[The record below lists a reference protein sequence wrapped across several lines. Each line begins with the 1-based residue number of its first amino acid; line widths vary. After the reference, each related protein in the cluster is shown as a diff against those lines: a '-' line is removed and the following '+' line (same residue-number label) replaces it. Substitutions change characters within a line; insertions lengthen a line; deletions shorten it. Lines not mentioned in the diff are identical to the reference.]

1 VECLDYGWETDN
13 VNEWHGLWF
22 VGDQHYGATDCAV
35 ERMVQNVEE
44 IQETPRSRVVLMG
57 DCCDFV
63 NYTDK
68 RFDIQQVAVNLV
80 PRLDDLPRR
89 AADEFIKI
97 YEPIKDKIVCL
108 IPGNHD
114 ETIRRKYHFDV
125 CGYIAGVMGI
135 PLMTTITQL
144 RLRVRTGS
152 SRNDRSFEVK
162 GVVSHAEKGSQTVGG
177 KVTAASKIFDFFGP
191 HDFIAQ
197 AHMHEYLVHEGVG
210 LDVGGAFGRPKTR
223 ETQRMLFLTGGY
235 LKTYGRGT
243 AGYGEKRGY
252 RPCKLGSPRLEMR
265 LHRTSEAS
273 GHKGGRSV
281 DVKELRGF

>member
-1 VECLDYGWETDN
+1 MECLDYTWDTDN
-13 VNEWHGLWF
+13 VNEWHSLWF

-35 ERMVQNVEE
+35 GRMKDNVEE
-44 IQETPRSRVVLMG
+44 ILATPRSRVILMG

-68 RFDIQQVAVNLV
+68 RFDVQQVALNLV

-89 AADEFIKI
+89 ASDEFIKI
-97 YEPIKDKIVCL
+97 YEPIKSQIICL

-114 ETIRRKYHFDV
+114 ETIRLRYHFDV
-125 CGYIAGVMGI
+125 CGYIAAILDI

-144 RLRVRTGS
+144 RLRVRTGPP
-152 SRNDRSFEVK
+152 RGVRSFKVK

-210 LDVGGAFGRPKTR
+210 LDVAGVWDNPKTVER
-223 ETQRMLFLTGGY
+223 QRMLFLTGGY
-235 LKTYGRGT
+235 LKTYGRGA

-265 LHRTSEAS
+265 MHRA
-273 GHKGGRSV
+273 GR
-281 DVKELRGF
+281 DKIELRGF